1 LIRRA
6 FGRRGRAPARSPRS
20 RSLPHSLGIQAAGL
34 KTSLGIVRRFRRDLL
49 KHWRPLAVALTCS
62 LAYSAA
68 RLAEPWPLKYI
79 FDSVLDTRAL
89 DTPIAWVNETVGA
102 ERTRILALASG
113 AILALALLRGV
124 FYYYQRVL
132 TARVGER
139 VVLDL
144 RQRLFA
150 HLQRLPLSYHS
161 RRSTGDLL
169 VRLTGDVNALRELLV
184 ATLVTL
190 LSESAILVGFVTV
203 MFLLEWRVALVA
215 VLVVPVIFTL
225 VTIYSSRIRAATRK
239 QRRREGELAS
249 HLGEALTGI
258 HVVQMFAREDEADER
273 LRSLNDKSFR
283 EGLQATRLEARLN
296 RAVELSIAGGTAAAL
311 FFGATQVMAGRLTP
325 GELIVF
331 VVYLQGF
338 YRPLRRISRVTLRA
352 AKASTCVERITDVL
366 DERADV
372 RDGPATAPRLSGD
385 LHFEGVEFAYEPGR
399 LVLREIDLHV
409 PAGRTL
415 AVVGPTGAGKSTLLG
430 LLPRLYDPTAGVVR
444 IDGHDVRRFT
454 LKSLRDQIA
463 IVPQDGMLFGG
474 TLMEN
479 IAFGRP
485 GALPSEIEAAARA
498 ARIHDFIAT
507 LPDGYE
513 SLIGERG
520 VTLSGGERQRLA
532 IARALLKAAP
542 IVLLDEPTTG
552 LDAESEALVLEALG
566 ELLRGRT
573 AVVIAHRLS
582 TIRRADLIVV
592 LETGRIAESGRH
604 AELVAHGGLYRA
616 LHDLQTVNGEA
627 SEDQLEQVDRRFQD
641 RALR

>member
-1 LIRRA
+1 MRIVGLR
-6 FGRRGRAPARSPRS
+6 
-20 RSLPHSLGIQAAGL
+20 RSLGMQGEGL
-34 KTSLGIVRRFRRDLL
+34 KTSLGIVRRFRKDLL
-49 KHWRPLAVALTCS
+49 KHWRPLAVACMCS

-79 FDSVLDTRAL
+79 FDNVLDTRTL
-89 DTPIAWVNETVGA
+89 DTPIDWVNETVGA
-102 ERTRILALASG
+102 ERTRILAV
-113 AILALALLRGV
+113 AIGVIFALALLRGV
-124 FYYYQRVL
+124 SYYYQRVI

-150 HLQRLPLSYHS
+150 HLQRLPLSYHA

-184 ATLVTL
+184 ATLVTF
-190 LSESAILVGFVTV
+190 LSEATILVGFVTV

-215 VLVVPVIFTL
+215 VLVVPVIFAL
-225 VTIYSSRIRAATRK
+225 VTVYSTRIRAATRK
-239 QRRREGELAS
+239 QRRREGELAA
-249 HLGEALTGI
+249 HVGEALTGI
-258 HVVQMFAREDEADER
+258 HVVQMFAREDKGDEQ
-273 LRSLNDKSFR
+273 LRSLNDRSFR
-283 EGLQATRLEARLN
+283 EGLRATRLEAQLN
-296 RAVELSIAGGTAAAL
+296 RAVELSIAGATAAAL
-311 FFGATQVMAGRLTP
+311 FFGATQVMAGRLTQ

-331 VVYLQGF
+331 IVYLQGF

-352 AKASTCVERITDVL
+352 AKASSCVERITDVL
-366 DERADV
+366 DERSDV
-372 RDGPATAPRLSGD
+372 LDGPTTAPQLSGD
-385 LHFEGVEFAYEPGR
+385 LRFEGVEFAYEPER
-399 LVLREIDLHV
+399 PVLRGIDLHV
-409 PAGRTL
+409 PAGRTV

-444 IDGHDVRRFT
+444 IDGHDVKEFT
-454 LKSLRDQIA
+454 LTSLRDQIA

-474 TLMEN
+474 TLLEN

-498 ARIHDFIAT
+498 ARIHDFIKS
-507 LPDGYE
+507 LPEGYE
-513 SLIGERG
+513 STIGERG
-520 VTLSGGERQRLA
+520 VTLSGGERQRIA
-532 IARALLKAAP
+532 IARALLKDAP

-552 LDAESEALVLEALG
+552 LDAEAESLVLEAFA

-592 LETGRIAESGRH
+592 LENGRIAERGRH
-604 AELVAHGGLYRA
+604 ADLVAHGGRYRT
-616 LHDLQTVNGEA
+616 LHELQTVNGA
-627 SEDQLEQVDRRFQD
+627 AGDGQLAQQSVRFED
-641 RALR
+641 RAPR